1 VYTNILCISDMFP
14 FNNVDVSF
22 SAACFH
28 RGSACPLLQLRV
40 LHAEMPAT
48 VIQTRH
54 ELTRVAGYEN
64 QVRKA
69 QRKVTSKWARN
80 VRRPYPIPFRLPS
93 IPPHSKRAPVAL
105 GSCSSPHH
113 YRVPQLRRRLHCRES
128 GGTPSSSKALL
139 GDFSFLRCSS
149 PNLLRAPFCST
160 AID

>member
-1 VYTNILCISDMFP
+1 MIVFEIDGSDLIYTSYTPIDQYTLYISRL
-14 FNNVDVSF
+14 F
-22 SAACFH
+22 SA
-28 RGSACPLLQLRV
+28 R
-40 LHAEMPAT
+40 MPARAIT
-48 VIQTRH
+48 G
-54 ELTRVAGYEN
+54 VAGYEN

-69 QRKVTSKWARN
+69 HRKVTSKWARN